1 MAIWVDADAC
11 PKAIKTIICKAAE
24 RKKIATVFVANH
36 FIKTPPSKVISSLQV
51 AQGFDVADS
60 TIVERMQAGD
70 LVITGDVPLA
80 ADVIAKEGTA
90 LNPRGTLYT
99 PENIKSLLRRRD
111 SAEQMREMGQLQ
123 GGPSAL
129 DKRSIQEFANALDR
143 FLAKI

>member
-1 MAIWVDADAC
+1 
-11 PKAIKTIICKAAE
+11 
-24 RKKIATVFVANH
+24 
-36 FIKTPPSKVISSLQV
+36 
-51 AQGFDVADS
+51 
-60 TIVERMQAGD
+60 MQAGD

-111 SAEQMREMGQLQ
+111 NAEQMREMGQLQ

-143 FLAKI
+143 F